1 MRQVH
6 RNDQDKYEV
15 GEKIRLARK
24 KKKMSQG
31 DLMDVM
37 DTDRETISR
46 YENGNRE
53 MTICTLFQFVEA
65 LEIDPRELMP
75 GRLCRKEKQTAA
87 AERLHEIAGMLSEE
101 DLEMI
106 VSFAEWRLNQKGK

>member
-53 MTICTLFQFVEA
+53 MTICTLFQFAEA

-75 GRLCRKEKQTAA
+75 GRSQTLSTAKYAWDIPDSRYERDTTCR
-87 AERLHEIAGMLSEE
+87 
-101 DLEMI
+101 
-106 VSFAEWRLNQKGK
+106 